1 MKKILAVCVSV
12 VVLAL
17 AGMIMTEEAGAK
29 DLRKFVNPLE
39 ASQQRQTQEQP
50 GEDGQGALRL
60 ARW

>member
-29 DLRKFVNPLE
+29 DLRKFVKPVE
-39 ASQQRQTQEQP
+39 ASLQNVDRIRS
-50 GEDGQGALRL
+50 GGV
-60 ARW
+60 ARP